1 MRDAI
6 VAVISQPAFLAGWL
20 VVSLL
25 CIGVLVRDFA
35 RANPEIGRVMKVVWG
50 LTVFYS
56 GPIGLAIYWTTGRK
70 QIATDSIWRR
80 GWRSTAHCY
89 SGCGMGEIV
98 GLVIAVGLL
107 ALATWATA
115 LLTFAFAFTFGLALT
130 VGPLMQDGVPFGTA
144 LRDGLTSETASIVV
158 MEVVA
163 IGVDLWLSAGAGLG
177 DVLFWSSLVV
187 SLSLGLIAAWPVN
200 VALVALGVKEGM
212 HDPREMAAKA
222 QT

>member
-1 MRDAI
+1 
-6 VAVISQPAFLAGWL
+6 
-20 VVSLL
+20 
-25 CIGVLVRDFA
+25 
-35 RANPEIGRVMKVVWG
+35 
-50 LTVFYS
+50 
-56 GPIGLAIYWTTGRK
+56 
-70 QIATDSIWRR
+70 
-80 GWRSTAHCY
+80 
-89 SGCGMGEIV
+89 
-98 GLVIAVGLL
+98 
-107 ALATWATA
+107 
-115 LLTFAFAFTFGLALT
+115 
-130 VGPLMQDGVPFGTA
+130 
-144 LRDGLTSETASIVV
+144 